1 VYDISPTRERISP
14 EYLAG
19 FVDGE
24 GTLGIERINNGKV
37 RPYGITSNGA
47 PRSWYHSPE
56 HIVRVQVSNT
66 NLAGL
71 KSIQAVYGGSLT
83 TMKSYNRPNS
93 RVAYKLTWNS
103 RRAEQ
108 LLKVVGPYLVLKRPQ
123 YLLLLE
129 YMSARHLNRRLP
141 GFHGR
146 LDPTE
151 IELRD
156 SFQRQLKELNHR
168 GRRETEYD
176 GPTALQP

>member
-1 VYDISPTRERISP
+1 MHEVGRAPEPISP

-24 GTLGIERINNGKV
+24 GTLGIERINNGKT
-37 RPYGITSNGA
+37 RPYGVTFGGT

-71 KSIQAVYGGSLT
+71 QAIQAVFGGTLT
-83 TMKSYNRPNS
+83 KMKSYNRPNN

-103 RRAEQ
+103 RRAER
-108 LLKVVGPYLVLKRPQ
+108 LLGIVGPHLVLKRPQ
-123 YLLLLE
+123 YLLLLD
-129 YMSARHLNRRLP
+129 YIGARHPNRRLP

-151 IELRD
+151 IALWD
-156 SFQRQLKELNHR
+156 SFQRRLKELNHK
-168 GRRETEYD
+168 GQRETDD
-176 GPTALQP
+176 GPSAP